1 MICFNAKILAKL
13 DSYCLVEM
21 CSIKLKVDREQTL
34 WVPCMYDADDDDS
47 PSQGVRVIK
56 LSGAIDGD
64 TTRIN

>member
-34 WVPCMYDADDDDS
+34 WVPCMYA
-47 PSQGVRVIK
+47 SQTTMILRVK
-56 LSGAIDGD
+56 G
-64 TTRIN
+64 